1 MIAIVIFSICNAFL
15 SGAAFSSPT
24 MLNAFTKIINPDY
37 LLTGIEILSSGF
49 LIVVLVIY
57 ATLNLKKTRF
67 FFKQRIQSELEVW
80 VAKAILDESE
90 DGRSFN
96 IPASFFRI
104 LKRPL
109 AKEFTIEELI
119 NTKKNLTGTAANNI
133 IALYE
138 ELDLKKV
145 SLKKLRNSKWHIRA
159 RGIHELYSMQQMD
172 TLPLIYENT
181 NNQYEFVRMEAQI
194 GVINMTGFE
203 GLRFL
208 DQVSYPI
215 TEWQQIKLLD
225 QLRSAE
231 ESGQLAT
238 HLPKWLSSLNDTVI
252 IFALKLAAEYQQFSV
267 HDAVAKCLSHNNVSV
282 RLQAIKTLVHITNE
296 TTPQILTEHYPNE
309 KFTNQLALLDAL
321 VKIAT
326 LDQAW
331 FLIGLLDD
339 PSDIIKL
346 KAGRILAH
354 SFPRGLEALEERGR
368 APSGPYQDIYLHIK
382 SEMER

>member
-1 MIAIVIFSICNAFL
+1 
-15 SGAAFSSPT
+15 
-24 MLNAFTKIINPDY
+24 MLRSFTKIINPDY
-37 LLTGIEILSSGF
+37 LLIGIEILSAGF
-49 LIVVLVIY
+49 IVVVLIIY
-57 ATLNLKKTRF
+57 ITLYLKKTRF
-67 FFKQRIQSELEVW
+67 FFKKRIQSELGIW

-90 DGRSFN
+90 DAGKFD
-96 IPASFFRI
+96 IPADFYRI

-109 AKEFTIEELI
+109 AKEFTVEELI
-119 NTKKNLTGTAANNI
+119 KTKKNLTGAAAKNI

-138 ELDLKKV
+138 QLGLKKQ
-145 SLKKLRNSKWHIRA
+145 SIKKLSNRKWHIRS

-172 TLPLIYENT
+172 TLPLIYHNT

-194 GVINMTGFE
+194 GVVNMTGFD

-231 ESGQLAT
+231 EAGQLAT
-238 HLPKWLSSLNDTVI
+238 HLPNWLSSVNDTVI

-267 HDAVAKCLSHNNVSV
+267 HYAVVNCLAHSNTSV
-282 RLQAIKTLVHITNE
+282 RLQAIKTLVRIANE
-296 TTPQILTEHYPNE
+296 TTAQILTEYYHIE
-309 KFTNQLALLDAL
+309 KFTNQLAVLDAL

-331 FLIGLLDD
+331 FLIALLDD
-339 PSDIIKL
+339 KSDIIKL

-382 SEMER
+382 SEMEK